1 MEKHQILAIYG
12 TDYTD
17 MTVRL
22 LESADFEG
30 LVPDRHARIGIKPNL
45 VVAATADGGAVT
57 HPEIIEGVIRF
68 L

>member
-22 LESADFEG
+22 LEAADFEG

-57 HPEIIEGVIRF
+57 
-68 L
+68 

>member
-45 VVAATADGGAVT
+45 TMVAADGGGAAN
-57 HPEIIEGVIRF
+57 HP
-68 L
+68 